1 MRIALCISGYFNSTK
16 DKSSR
21 GLDGFNHIKNHILH
35 NKNVDIFIHSWDINS
50 KIEIENLYA
59 PYLKESFFEP
69 QIDFKPIYFENNL
82 DIFKP
87 HGTPFW
93 NVLSQYY
100 SVQKSFEL
108 CYNTSKKYDCVIK
121 ARFDLGRINRKA
133 SGNSKQNPYAVQ
145 CINFDISL
153 NMNNLY
159 MADWQYINSEGP
171 ADMWFYS
178 GYQNMK
184 NFTKVFDILSKDIR
198 TESEFEIWAGD
209 NDGGIVNAIKGWKWF
224 FIKTNLWEKKSL
236 LPTYWE

>member
-108 CYNTSKKYDCVIK
+108 CYNT
-121 ARFDLGRINRKA
+121 
-133 SGNSKQNPYAVQ
+133 
-145 CINFDISL
+145 
-153 NMNNLY
+153 
-159 MADWQYINSEGP
+159 
-171 ADMWFYS
+171 
-178 GYQNMK
+178 
-184 NFTKVFDILSKDIR
+184 
-198 TESEFEIWAGD
+198 
-209 NDGGIVNAIKGWKWF
+209 
-224 FIKTNLWEKKSL
+224 
-236 LPTYWE
+236 